1 MNSEHRATFI
11 QLTHMT
17 FQELIRRLDDYWAA
31 QGCAILQPYDME
43 VGAGTMH
50 PATTL
55 RSLGPDPWNVAYVQP
70 SRRPADGRYTRNPM
84 RSQRYYQYQV
94 ILKPSPDNVVDLYMG
109 SLDALGFDTT
119 KNDVRFVED
128 DWESPSLGASGVGWE
143 VWVNGAEISQFTF
156 FQQMGGIECNPVCA
170 EITYGPERLCLM
182 LNNEASFWTDLQWNE
197 KLSYKDVNYELEM
210 QDNVY
215 NFEVASTEM
224 LFQMFEMYEAESKRV
239 IETPVF
245 WDSEQEI
252 LSSNSGPAGSE
263 NSEIQAP
270 SSEIRVPSSQF
281 PTPLALVY
289 PAFDLALKCSH
300 VFNLLDARG
309 AVGVTE
315 RATYINRIRARV
327 RACCLKHIE
336 QYKERKN

>member
-1 MNSEHRATFI
+1 
-11 QLTHMT
+11 MT
-17 FQELIRRLDDYWAA
+17 FQELIRRLDDYWAS
-31 QGCAILQPYDME
+31 QGCAILQPYDVE

-50 PATTL
+50 PATAL

-94 ILKPSPDNVVDLYMG
+94 ILKPSPDDVVDLYMG
-109 SLDALGFDTT
+109 SLNALGFDTK
-119 KNDVRFVED
+119 KNDVRLVED

-143 VWVNGAEISQFTF
+143 VWLDGTEITQFTF

-182 LNNEASFWTDLQWNE
+182 LNRQSSFWTDLQWCDT
-197 KLSYKDVNYELEM
+197 LSYRAAEWQLEM
-210 QDNVY
+210 QNNVY

-224 LFQMFEMYEAESKRV
+224 LFRLFEMFESESKRV
-239 IETPVF
+239 IETPVR
-245 WDSEQEI
+245 WDEDNGI
-252 LSSNSGPAGSE
+252 LTAAGAEGRSAGDPHRGPM
-263 NSEIQAP
+263 
-270 SSEIRVPSSQF
+270 
-281 PTPLALVY
+281 ALVY

-309 AVGVTE
+309 AISPTE
-315 RATYINRIRARV
+315 RAAYINRIRARA
-327 RACCLKHIE
+327 RACCLRYME
-336 QYKERKN
+336 QFAPAT